1 MMKISSINIKGI
13 RGVKNKLPLDLNKK
27 SILIFGEN
35 GSGKSSISDA
45 IEWFYSDSI
54 EHISSEEIEKRGKG
68 AIRNKFID
76 QNDDAYVDIKF
87 SDNSI
92 NSIKSID
99 DSARTYNSNT
109 NNKFKDYISVSQ
121 SERLILRYH
130 QLLEFIIAT
139 KKEKLDKLQE
149 IIGFSE
155 VGKVRDLL
163 RKIAG
168 KIKRSIKSEQFQNQ
182 KDAKQSTLIENLSQP
197 TYTNSEFIEACNELI
212 KPLKLGKKIKTISDV
227 KKIIKEIEQKE
238 DNKTANL
245 ISFYGRIAENLKL
258 IKDNLPQLHAEYEDF
273 YNAFSLIQKEPDKIK
288 KLKLSKLLNEG
299 VQVLKTEIVKED
311 ICPLCLQTKK
321 RIELIKEL
329 NERLEEL
336 AEINEEKEELDKKT
350 SQLENTLLN
359 NSNRIKSLLNEKLF
373 GDKEH
378 LNLKQNIQKI
388 EIAFDDVSTQIKK
401 DVSQQEELKEPKSIK
416 IPTKDIEELIESAQ
430 DKAKE
435 LTESQKKNV
444 KLQIYTKLFRANE
457 AFLAYLKIEK
467 KEKILTKQQETFE
480 LLFADFIRRQEE
492 AINSFLNQFSGDIN
506 DFYCIMNPNEKVQ
519 NIKLVP
525 IKDRNTDDLLGIT
538 IEYDFYNT
546 TTTQP
551 IAYLSESHLN
561 CLGLSFFLASVKAF
575 NKKTSFFILDDVV
588 SSYDRSHR
596 TRFAKLL
603 IDKFNDDFQI
613 ILLTHEQE
621 FFELISS
628 TIKSKG
634 WQLQEIGWNKDDGSY
649 LKTAQIDY
657 KSQIENKINKR
668 DKDELGNLIR
678 KYLERQLKTIAN
690 NLEAKVIFKFNDL
703 NEKRMAPELL
713 DSLQS
718 TLNKHSKELK
728 DKADIHAF
736 KGIPAFIANTT
747 SHDNTFQVSIEDLE
761 FFWEETGKLIK
772 LFYCNSCNRYIS
784 VKNID
789 KANKKISCGC
799 PNLNYDW
806 KE

>member
-1 MMKISSINIKGI
+1 MKINSIHIKGI
-13 RGVKNKLPLDLNKK
+13 RGVKNVLNLDLDKK

-35 GSGKSSISDA
+35 GTGKSSISDA

-76 QNDDAYVDIKF
+76 QNDDAYVDLKF
-87 SDNSI
+87 SDKDI
-92 NSIKSID
+92 NSLKSID
-99 DSARTYNSNT
+99 DTAKTYNSNT
-109 NNKFKDYISVSQ
+109 NDKFKDYISASQ

-130 QLLEFIIAT
+130 ELLEFIIAT

-155 VGKVRDLL
+155 VGKIRDLL

-168 KIKRSIKSEQFQNQ
+168 RIKRNIKSEQFQNQ
-182 KDAKQSTLIENLSQP
+182 KDAKQSTIIENLNQP
-197 TYTNSEFIEACNELI
+197 TYTIQEFIDACNDLI
-212 KPLKLGKKIKTISDV
+212 KPLKLGKEIKSIIDV
-227 KKIIKEIEQKE
+227 KTIIKEIEQNQ
-238 DNKTANL
+238 DNKTSNL
-245 ISFYGRIAENLKL
+245 INFYGRIAESLKL
-258 IKDNLPQLHAEYEDF
+258 IKENLPQLHTEYEDY
-273 YNAFSLIQKEPDKIK
+273 YNAYTEIQKEPEKIK
-288 KLKLSKLLNEG
+288 KIKLSKLLNEG
-299 VQVLKTEIVKED
+299 VQVLKNEIIKED
-311 ICPLCLQTKK
+311 FCPLCLQIKN
-321 RIELIKEL
+321 RVELLKEL

-336 AEINEEKEELDKKT
+336 SEINEEKEELDNKR
-350 SQLENTLLN
+350 SQIETTIQKNLN
-359 NSNRIKSLLNEKLF
+359 KLKSLLDDTMF
-373 GDKEH
+373 GDEEH
-378 LNLKQNIQKI
+378 LKLKKDIQELGKAI
-388 EIAFDDVSTQIKK
+388 DVILTEIIK
-401 DVSQQEELKEPKSIK
+401 DVSKSEQLTEPNNIFISAKN
-416 IPTKDIEELIESAQ
+416 IEELIVFSQ
-430 DKAKE
+430 YKSKE
-435 LTESQKKNV
+435 LTESQKKNI

-467 KEKILTKQQETFE
+467 KEHILRKQQNTFE

-492 AINSFLNQFSGDIN
+492 AINSFLNQFSSDIN
-506 DFYCIMNPNEKVQ
+506 DFYCTMNPNEKVQ

-525 IKDRNTDDLLGIT
+525 IKDRNTEELLGVT
-538 IEYDFYNT
+538 IEYDFFSA

-575 NKKTSFFILDDVV
+575 KKRNSFFILDDVV

-603 IDKFNDDFQI
+603 IEKFNDDFQI

-634 WQLQEIGWNKDDGSY
+634 WILQEIGWEKDVGSY
-649 LKTAQIDY
+649 LKTAQLDY
-657 KSQIENKINKR
+657 KSQIEKKLEKR

-678 KYLERQLKTIAN
+678 KYLERQLKKIAN
-690 NLEAKVIFKFNDL
+690 NLEAKVIFRFNNS

-718 TLNKHSKELK
+718 TLSKHSKELK
-728 DKADIHAF
+728 EKADITAF
-736 KGIPAFIANTT
+736 KGIPSFIANTT
-747 SHDNTFQVSIEDLE
+747 SHDNTFQESFEDLE
-761 FFWEETGKLIK
+761 VFWEETGRLIK
-772 LFYCNSCNRYIS
+772 LFYCNNCNRHLS
-784 VKNID
+784 VKNIE

-799 PNLNYDW
+799 PNLNYSW